1 MKYRLKDREL
11 QATLDEISDG
21 DFTKR
26 LEEVDPKINAPRSE
40 GGIYVSFG
48 KIQFGAGF
56 SDGQGK
62 FRQYQ
67 IAILFKDLILEKTY
81 DPHGWNEWPKV
92 TPPYDVPMRLEIRTP
107 NGPNQW
113 TCGVFVNGKDRV
125 IGEDNWAYFY
135 DGREDAPIDDQWT
148 EGVTIR
154 FRPWEDE

>member
-11 QATLDEISDG
+11 QRKLDEISDG

-56 SDGQGK
+56 SDGQGH

-81 DPHGWNEWPKV
+81 DPHGWNDFPAV
-92 TPPYDVPMRLEIRTP
+92 TPPEGRLMRVEYENKYGGKRKVCA
-107 NGPNQW
+107 N
-113 TCGVFVNGKDRV
+113 FVD
-125 IGEDNWAYFY
+125 GEWVSFDGYTFEEVDN
-135 DGREDAPIDDQWT
+135 
-148 EGVTIR
+148 IR
-154 FRPWEDE
+154 FRPWEE